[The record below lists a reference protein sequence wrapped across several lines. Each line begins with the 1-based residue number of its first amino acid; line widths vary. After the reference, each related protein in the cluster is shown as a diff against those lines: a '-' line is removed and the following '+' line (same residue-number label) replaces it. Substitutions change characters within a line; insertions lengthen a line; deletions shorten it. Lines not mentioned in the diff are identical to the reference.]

1 MALSSLVLPY
11 YSVGALVVPITEE
24 LGWTR
29 AQFQTAILFSSGL
42 GVITSPI
49 VGWLCDR
56 YGARRVALPS
66 ILGLTLGFVLAASQ
80 NGALWML
87 YLAYA
92 VMAVLGAGT
101 IPVTWTRAIT
111 TNFFKQRGLALGLA
125 LTGTGICGVLIP
137 QYATW
142 LVEIAGWRGA
152 YVGIA
157 LLPLLIALPLVFFG
171 FRPRERHHHDDQ
183 AVAAPHETGLTL
195 KQATRG
201 YRFWVLLLSIFVVYM
216 ALSGI
221 GANLYP
227 AVTDAGMSNSN
238 AATVMSVFGGAIIFG
253 RLLVGYLVD
262 KFWAPAVASIS
273 MLLPTIGCWLMIDPQ
288 NFWAAATAAALLGLA
303 AGAELDL
310 MSFLAAKYFG
320 LKHYAKIYAVLYMAL
335 ATCSGT
341 APLLFATVYDR
352 AGSYSVGFMIALGL
366 FLVGAATVLLLGRYP
381 PEGSLEAAG
390 AKTSNTL
397 PGS

>member
-1 MALSSLVLPY
+1 MLPY
-11 YSVGALVVPITEE
+11 YTVGALVVPVTEE
-24 LGWTR
+24 FGWTR
-29 AQFQTAILFSSGL
+29 AQFQAAILFSSGL
-42 GVITSPI
+42 GVVTSPI

-66 ILGLTLGFVLAASQ
+66 ILGLTLGFFVAASQ
-80 NGALWML
+80 DGALWML

-125 LTGTGICGVLIP
+125 LTGTGICGVFVP
-137 QYATW
+137 QYTTW
-142 LVEIAGWRGA
+142 LVDNVGWRGA

-157 LLPLLIALPLVFFG
+157 LLPLLIALPLVWFG
-171 FRPRERHHHDDQ
+171 FRPREHYQHDDHPE
-183 AVAAPHETGLTL
+183 AEIAPTTGLTL
-195 KQATRG
+195 SEAARS

-227 AVTDAGMSNSN
+227 AVTDAGMSNSD
-238 AATVMSVFGGAIIFG
+238 AATVMSVFGGAIILG

-273 MLLPTIGCWLMIDPQ
+273 MLLPTIGCWIMLDPQ
-288 NFWAAATAAALLGLA
+288 NFWAAAAAAAFLGLA

-341 APLLFATVYDR
+341 APLLFAVVYDL
-352 AGSYSVGFMIALGL
+352 AGSYAVGFTIALVL
-366 FLVGAATVLLLGRYP
+366 FLAGAAMVLFLGRYP
-381 PEGSLEAAG
+381 SEEPSGSAG
-390 AKTSNTL
+390 ANTSRTL